1 MAKQGLTTKNIP
13 NLVNKEDSW
22 AICVGSGISTP
33 LFPLW
38 DGLAKKILHKC
49 APEAD
54 DLFDELSKKM
64 SPEVILQA
72 AIEYAKKDH
81 NAFSKELADTLYED
95 LFKDISPTDKEIILQ
110 CLTSD
115 PGAYGI
121 NWKRYLSI
129 IQKKT
134 ADKLTAIYIAK
145 SILRLK
151 DKGHAPSSI
160 LSFNAEMLLGSLMN
174 AIAYEDYRENKKFFD
189 YIIEPTSYHERY
201 RIPYYFCHGVIPVP
215 GTWNKA
221 RNMFNA
227 DDRLVFLENEY
238 LQLANSSFSWQS
250 SAFLNTLTS
259 HKVFFVGLSFVDP
272 NIRRWLAWIQEE
284 RLASLRKKGVV
295 NVSSTSHYWIEK
307 KPKNTIQMRMIESSV
322 SHLGIRIIWIDDW
335 KDVSAVLEKGIII

>member
-13 NLVNKEDSW
+13 NLVKKENSW
-22 AICVGSGISTP
+22 ALCVGSGISTP

-38 DGLAKKILHKC
+38 DSLAKKILHKC

-72 AIEYAKKDH
+72 AIEYAGKNH
-81 NAFSKELADTLYED
+81 NDFSKELADTLYED
-95 LFKDISPTDKEIILQ
+95 LFKDISPTDKEIIRQ

-115 PGAYGI
+115 PGSSGN

-129 IQKKT
+129 IRKKT
-134 ADKLTAIYIAK
+134 ANGLTALYLAK
-145 SILRLK
+145 SVLQLRY
-151 DKGHAPSSI
+151 KGHASSSI

-174 AIAYEDYRENKKFFD
+174 AIAHVDYGENKKFFD
-189 YIIEPTSYHERY
+189 YMIEPTSNHERY

-259 HKVFFVGLSFVDP
+259 HTVFFVGLSFVDP

-284 RLASLRKKGVV
+284 RLASLRKKGVS
-295 NVSSTSHYWIEK
+295 NVSSTSHYWIEM
-307 KPKNTIQMRMIESSV
+307 KPKNTTQMRMIESSV

-335 KDVSAVLEKGIII
+335 KDVSVVLEKCINI